1 MMMSIEQKRRKIR
14 IRDLNPHLT
23 CMLCKGYFVNPVTI
37 TECIHT
43 FCKSCLVRHISLVN
57 KCPSC
62 GIVIHE
68 TQPVYNIRSDR
79 TMQDIINKILPR
91 IEHDE
96 RKREKRFYK
105 TKGLPY
111 PASPLRAPFSNSSM
125 LKEQKTKLLPT
136 KSLANLSKPVVK
148 APSIGHLHH
157 STDQISLQLEYSS
170 LEKTLDGLEN
180 GLQVLLEQKYC
191 YQEILLLSIFNH
203 IVLHLIFCDFLMCF
217 SHYPRTLFV
226 VLHTLLLDYYSDLL
240 QLNYSWNQ
248 KELLQLHIMRL
259 RWTRNLR

>member
-1 MMMSIEQKRRKIR
+1 MMMSIEKRRKIR

-180 GLQVLLEQKYC
+180 GLQPLPKNFIRCSTHVTVGLLQRFVATKLQLESERIIAITHNEIEMDKEFTLKYISDNLLESMERLYPLKLKFKP
-191 YQEILLLSIFNH
+191 ID
-203 IVLHLIFCDFLMCF
+203 LI
-217 SHYPRTLFV
+217 
-226 VLHTLLLDYYSDLL
+226 
-240 QLNYSWNQ
+240 
-248 KELLQLHIMRL
+248 
-259 RWTRNLR
+259 